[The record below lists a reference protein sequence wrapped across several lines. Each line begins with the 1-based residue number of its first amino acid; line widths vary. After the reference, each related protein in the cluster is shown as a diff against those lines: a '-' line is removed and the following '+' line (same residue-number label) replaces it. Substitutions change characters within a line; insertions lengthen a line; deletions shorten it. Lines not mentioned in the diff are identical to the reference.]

1 MLASARSNASCTR
14 SSARSTL
21 PHSEMANARSP
32 GTAARI
38 SWRTESS
45 MRILF
50 ALFFQAVQQFGEPGR
65 HTLAHHFVIHCPK
78 LLAELGSCATIEP
91 AGFCGLF
98 FVDV

>member
-21 PHSEMANARSP
+21 PHSEMANARRP

-38 SWRTESS
+38 SWRTDSS

-50 ALFFQAVQQFGEPGR
+50 ALIIQAVQQFGEPGR
-65 HTLAHHFVIHCPK
+65 HALTHDFVVHRPK
-78 LLAELGSCATIEP
+78 LLAELGTCATVKP

-98 FVDV
+98 DV